1 MKLYSETVLISKYA
15 IGIIL
20 SASLYFLSLL
30 SWVFYPSS
38 AFQPSYRSLWS
49 GVVGLHSP
57 LEVGM
62 TSIRDANNRVHLA
75 SDTAWTSGGWGQGK
89 WWCCSNLKDV
99 RPSFGSSMKMLKLS
113 TSCEPK
119 QITNLDWK
127 RVSGLRSCYCPL
139 SITVFDKKV
148 ITQSHAWLKP

>member
-62 TSIRDANNRVHLA
+62 TSIRDANNRMHLA
-75 SDTAWTSGGWGQGK
+75 SDTAWTSVGMRTG
-89 WWCCSNLKDV
+89 L
-99 RPSFGSSMKMLKLS
+99 MMLL
-113 TSCEPK
+113 
-119 QITNLDWK
+119 
-127 RVSGLRSCYCPL
+127 
-139 SITVFDKKV
+139 
-148 ITQSHAWLKP
+148 LKPQGHQALIWFFYEDAQAFHFVWAKANYKPGLKKSFRSTQLLLPVVNNSLW